1 MREEARL
8 ARLRGFVRGRG
19 IAHSTRLELDKEP
32 MMPAAKKKAP
42 SRLPRSV
49 RKHVRQRKSVLRRT
63 LGEAEAK
70 KAIDHLMRSVRS
82 GGGAPVA

>member
-1 MREEARL
+1 
-8 ARLRGFVRGRG
+8 
-19 IAHSTRLELDKEP
+19 
-32 MMPAAKKKAP
+32 MPAAKPKKPP

-49 RKHVRQRKSVLRRT
+49 RKHVRTRKAVLRRT

-82 GGGAPVA
+82 GGGSPIS